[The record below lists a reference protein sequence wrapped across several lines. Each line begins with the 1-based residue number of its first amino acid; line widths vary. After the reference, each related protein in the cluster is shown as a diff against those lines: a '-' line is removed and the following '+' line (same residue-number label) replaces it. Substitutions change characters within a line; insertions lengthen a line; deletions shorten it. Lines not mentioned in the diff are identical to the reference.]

1 MNMDDMT
8 FELSPWESWVEDH
21 CDGSISAAELLTMFE
36 GESDEALDEAFLDLE
51 DASVTIDLSGLP
63 RNLGSGETARRLRE
77 EEQLIREGKLLTG
90 LQENDPLRLYLQE
103 LAGIPVQG
111 DLELLARE
119 LAENTRKGKEDE
131 GLRTRIVNLC
141 LSRVV
146 ELAGEF
152 TGYGV
157 LLLDL
162 IQEGSL
168 GLWQGTIGYGGGD
181 FEEGRDWWIRQYM
194 AQAVIRQARASGLG
208 QKMRQA
214 VEDYRMVDE
223 RLLTELGRNPTLD
236 EIAESMHMTVSEIEA
251 VRKLLDNA
259 RMVGKAHETR
269 EPEEESPE
277 DTQAVEDTAYYQTRE
292 RVDSLM
298 SGISQLEQQ
307 VVTMRYGL
315 DGKQPQTAQEVGRK
329 LGLTVSE
336 VVELETAALTK
347 MRKSGE

>member
-8 FELSPWESWVEDH
+8 FELSPWESWVEDR
-21 CDGSISAAELLTMFE
+21 CNGSITAAELLTMFE
-36 GESDEALDEAFLDLE
+36 GASDEALDEAFLDLE
-51 DASVTIDLSGLP
+51 DASVSIDLSGLP
-63 RNLGSGETARRLRE
+63 RNTGSGETARRLRE
-77 EEQLIREGKLLTG
+77 EEQLIRDGALLTG
-90 LQENDPLRLYLQE
+90 LQENDPLRLYLEE
-103 LAGIPVQG
+103 LAAIPVQG
-111 DLELLARE
+111 DLELLAKE
-119 LAENTRKGKEDE
+119 LEKNNRKGREDD

-146 ELAGEF
+146 ELAGEY

-168 GLWQGTIGYGGGD
+168 GLWQGTVGYAGGD
-181 FEEGRDWWIRQYM
+181 FAEGRDWWIRQYM
-194 AQAVIRQARASGLG
+194 AQTVIRQARASGLG

-223 RLLTELGRNPTLD
+223 RLLSELGRNPTMA
-236 EIAESMHMTVSEIEA
+236 EIAEAMHMTVAEIEA
-251 VRKLLDNA
+251 VRKLLENA
-259 RMVGKAHETR
+259 RMVGKAHEVK

-277 DTQAVEDTAYYQTRE
+277 DAQAVEDTAYYQARE

-298 SGISQLEQQ
+298 SGISELESK

-315 DGKQPQTAQEVGRK
+315 DGRQPQTAQEVGRK

-347 MRKSGE
+347 MRQSGE

>member
-1 MNMDDMT
+1 MDNQG
-8 FELSPWESWVEDH
+8 
-21 CDGSISAAELLTMFE
+21 GSITAAQLLTMFE

-51 DASVTIDLSGLP
+51 EASVTIDLSGLP
-63 RNLGSGETARRLRE
+63 RNAASGEAARRLRE
-77 EEQLIREGKLLTG
+77 EEQLVREGKLLTG
-90 LQENDPLRLYLQE
+90 LEENDPLRLYLQE
-103 LAGIPVQG
+103 LAAIPVQG
-111 DLELLARE
+111 DLRLLSGE
-119 LAENTRKGKEDE
+119 LAEDPGNE

-146 ELAGEF
+146 ELAGEY

-168 GLWQGTIGYGGGD
+168 GLWQATAAFTGGD
-181 FEEGRDWWIRQYM
+181 FEGYCDRRIRRYM

-223 RLLTELGRNPTLD
+223 RLLTELGRNPTLE
-236 EIAESMHMTVSEIEA
+236 EIAEAMHMTVAEIET
-251 VRKLLDNA
+251 VRKFLDNA
-259 RMVGKAHETR
+259 RLVGKAHEVP
-269 EPEEESPE
+269 EPEEETPE
-277 DTQAVEDTAYYQTRE
+277 DTQAVEDTAYYQARE

-298 SGISQLEQQ
+298 SGITELEQK

-315 DGKQPQTAQEVGRK
+315 DGKAPLTAAQVGEK
-329 LGLTVSE
+329 LNLTVSE
-336 VVELETAALTK
+336 VVELETAALTQ
-347 MRKSGE
+347 MRESRE